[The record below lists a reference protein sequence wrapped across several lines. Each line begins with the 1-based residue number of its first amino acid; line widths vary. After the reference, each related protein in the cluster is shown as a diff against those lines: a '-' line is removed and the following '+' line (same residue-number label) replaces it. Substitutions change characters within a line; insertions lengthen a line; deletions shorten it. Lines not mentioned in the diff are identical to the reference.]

1 MGLVSKDN
9 SSIII
14 NNIDIDSTNIA
25 IAVFQKK
32 SEYGSSKIEAMRVN
46 IQRCNNKFW
55 VENGSELVV
64 EKEVIK
70 PNIRNV
76 RSILYNED

>member
-1 MGLVSKDN
+1 M
-9 SSIII
+9 
-14 NNIDIDSTNIA
+14 
-25 IAVFQKK
+25 AVFQKK
-32 SEYGSSKIEAMRVN
+32 SEFGAGKIEAMRVN
-46 IQRCNNKFW
+46 IQRCKHKFW

-64 EKEVIK
+64 NKEVIK